1 MWWVKL
7 KQRVKVPSLKVQIS
21 KSGIT
26 AYTTFTFFPT
36 HLVQSK
42 PFSFHLARVGG
53 GGGGGGE
60 VTYYKIKHSA
70 GDLPQLPPAF
80 LQHLNLKLT

>member
-7 KQRVKVPSLKVQIS
+7 KQWVKIPSLKVQIS
-21 KSGIT
+21 KPGIT

-42 PFSFHLARVGG
+42 PFSFHLARGGEGG
-53 GGGGGGE
+53 GGSD
-60 VTYYKIKHSA
+60 I
-70 GDLPQLPPAF
+70 
-80 LQHLNLKLT
+80 LQN